1 MNADHTKAQNI
12 KECEVVSMVGF
23 GSYHCIL
30 EDKDGNEEARI
41 IHGKDLIGLEIIG
54 WKFKDHTELM

>member
-1 MNADHTKAQNI
+1 MIASDFMPEVPLEGSWIMNADHTKAQNI

-30 EDKDGNEEARI
+30 
-41 IHGKDLIGLEIIG
+41 
-54 WKFKDHTELM
+54 